1 MWCAAHDGGD
11 HAPPE
16 PLDDASIALPIAP
29 DTTIDPK
36 TGALTIEADD
46 GGVIVQLN
54 PSAKDAGDES
64 SDFDEN
70 LVGVLPEGELG
81 TIGAN
86 LIEGIEADIQSRQG
100 WERQLTEAM
109 TALGL
114 DVEAVSSLD
123 MATVSKIRH
132 PVLLDAV
139 LDFWAQ
145 FQAEFLPADGPCK
158 IKVDED
164 ETDEVQEEAD
174 RLERDINH
182 FLTDVASEYYPDTSR
197 AGIRIALIGGIV
209 KKVYACPLRQRPV
222 SEAVYLDDLIVSNDI
237 TDLDNAKRITH
248 RLSYMKQDIEA
259 MQQCGAWADVAL
271 GSPTSEPTQIEQKV
285 GQIEGQDKTI
295 NLDQDRQYTIY
306 ETITKLSCSDP
317 KASKEI
323 PCPYKITIDKE
334 SHKILAMYR
343 HWKEGDELYRPE
355 KLYILWQYCPG
366 LGWYPLGLGQILRN
380 PAMTLT
386 ALWREMLDAGMY
398 NQFPGTLH
406 IDTLGRQ
413 DTNILRVMPGESK
426 GIKAPPGM
434 RIQDC
439 VMPLPFQGVSPVL
452 LQFAQHIEDRADK
465 TAGKAAV
472 PVGEGT
478 ANIPVG
484 TVVAMIEQST
494 ILMQAVHKG
503 LHTSQKRELEMLKDL
518 FVKDPEALT
527 RFDNDPNKQPWT
539 AEQLANHDLVP
550 ASDPNTPS
558 HIHRIMQAQILGTVA
573 QQTPGVYDPV
583 KVADR
588 ILKTAGIHDVES
600 LHMTPQPSMPPI
612 GQPASDPAKMAEVQL
627 KATEQQRKAAS
638 ESVDDNLR
646 MQELKANMANNEAD
660 RVSAEKIAVL
670 KAETEKAKLMQTA
683 QEKMANK
690 QSLSG
695 GLI

>member
-1 MWCAAHDGGD
+1 MRLTQAQYDGGD
-11 HAPPE
+11 HAPE
-16 PLDDASIALPIAP
+16 APLDDASFDIPVAP
-29 DTTIDPK
+29 GAAIDPE

-54 PSAKDAGDES
+54 PSAGAEKES
-64 SDFDEN
+64 EGFSEN
-70 LVGVLPEGELG
+70 LVNVLTQDELNR
-81 TIGAN
+81 IGAD
-86 LIEGIEADIQSRQG
+86 LIEGIDADIQSRAG

-114 DVEAVSSLD
+114 DVDAVSSLD

-158 IKVDED
+158 IKNDGD
-164 ETDEVQEEAD
+164 ETEESQELSE

-182 FLTDVASEYYPDTSR
+182 YLTTTATEYYPDTSR
-197 AGIRIALIGGIV
+197 AGIRIGLIGGIV
-209 KKVYACPLRQRPV
+209 KKVYACPVRQRPV

-248 RLSYMKQDIEA
+248 RLSYMKQDVEE
-259 MQQCGAWADVAL
+259 MQACGAWAKVPL
-271 GSPTSEPTQIEQKV
+271 GSPTNEPTTAEQKV
-285 GQIEGQDKTI
+285 GRIEGQDKTV
-295 NLDQDRQYTIY
+295 NLEQDRQYTIY
-306 ETITKLSCSDP
+306 ETITKIVCDDP
-317 KASKEI
+317 KGRGALAA
-323 PCPYKITIDKE
+323 PYKITIDKE
-334 SHKILAMYR
+334 SQKILGMYR
-343 HWKEGDELYRPE
+343 HWDEGDEMYRPK
-355 KLYILWQYCPG
+355 KLYVLWQYCPG

-426 GIKAPPGM
+426 GIKAPPNM

-452 LQFAQHIEDRADK
+452 LQLSQHIEDRAEK
-465 TAGKAAV
+465 TAGKAAI

-484 TVVAMIEQST
+484 TIVAMIEQST
-494 ILMQAVHKG
+494 KLMQAVHKG
-503 LHTSQKRELEMLKDL
+503 LHQSQKREMEMLKEL
-518 FVKDPEALT
+518 FVQDPEALT

-539 AEQLANHDLVP
+539 AEQLANRDFVP

-558 HIHRIMQAQILGTVA
+558 HVHRIMQAQILGTVA
-573 QQTPGVYDPV
+573 QQVPGVYDPV

-588 ILKTAGIHDVES
+588 ILKTAGIHDVDS
-600 LHMTPQPSMPPI
+600 LHMPPQPSQQMGP
-612 GQPASDPAKMAEVQL
+612 DPAKLAEIQL
-627 KATEQQRKAAS
+627 KATEQQRKAAA
-638 ESVDDNLR
+638 ESVSNKLQ
-646 MQELKANMANNEAD
+646 MEKLKVQMADNEAD
-660 RVSAEKIAVL
+660 RESDERIAVL
-670 KAETEKAKLMQTA
+670 KAETEKAKLLQAA
-683 QEKMANK
+683 QDRAMNK
-690 QSLSG
+690 LTLAG
-695 GLI
+695 GVI